1 MAETRLA
8 GQRLRAR
15 RIEQGRRQADLA
27 REVGISP
34 SYLNLIEHNRRRIG
48 GKLLAELARA
58 LDVDPAALAR
68 GARASTIAALSDAAA
83 RARTPPRGSAED
95 FAQAWPDWAAL
106 LVAEAERASRAED
119 RVAAL
124 TDRLGHDPHLASA
137 LHEVLSSVT
146 AIQATASILVDGG
159 LDADWQGRF
168 HRNIHDDSGRLAEA
182 SRALAAYLDA
192 EGGPESGAISPAD
205 AFAAWLD
212 ARCHQPL
219 GAAEELPPDPAVRAL
234 AGPWAER
241 AAADAE
247 ALPEEAFV
255 PAAIE
260 TGHDPLALS
269 RRFDAPLPRV
279 FRRLAALPPGP
290 EHPPLGLA
298 VIDGAGALLQL
309 KAVPG
314 FALPRSG
321 PGCPLWPLYAALG
334 QPGRPLRAVV
344 AEAGGQARVLAY
356 AVAEPV
362 VAADFDAPALNEAVM
377 LVRGDPPPDLVA
389 TVEAGTSCRVCPRR
403 GCPARRE
410 ASVLGVAPAAGW
422 NGGAEGG

>member
-1 MAETRLA
+1 MAEPRLA

-48 GKLLAELARA
+48 GKLLADLARA
-58 LDVDPAALAR
+58 LGTDPAVLSR
-68 GARASTIAALSDAAA
+68 GAGAAMLAALSGAAA
-83 RARTPPRGSAED
+83 RAGQPPRGSAED

-106 LVAEAERASRAED
+106 LVAEAARADRAEA

-124 TDRLGHDPHLASA
+124 TDRLGHDPHLATA

-146 AIQATASILVDGG
+146 AIQASATILVQGEV
-159 LDADWQGRF
+159 DADWQGRF

-192 EGGPESGAISPAD
+192 ESGAESAALSPAD

-212 ARCHQPL
+212 ARGHRPL
-219 GAAEELPPDPAVRAL
+219 GPGEDLPSDPALRAL
-234 AGPWAER
+234 AAPWAAV

-247 ALPEEAFV
+247 ALPERPF
-255 PAAIE
+255 AAAAQE
-260 TGHDPLALS
+260 EGHDPLRLAQ
-269 RRFDAPLPRV
+269 RFGVPLARV
-279 FRRLAALPPGP
+279 LRRLAGLQPGP

-298 VIDGAGALLQL
+298 VIDGAGALKQL
-309 KAVPG
+309 RTIPG
-314 FALPRSG
+314 FALPRAG
-321 PGCPLWPLYAALG
+321 PGCPLWPLYSALS
-334 QPGRPLRAVV
+334 QPGRPIRAVV
-344 AEAGGQARVLAY
+344 AEAGGSGRVVAY

-362 VAADFDAPALNEAVM
+362 VPAGYDTPALVEAVM
-377 LVRGDPPPDLVA
+377 LVRGDPAPGLAA
-389 TVEAGTSCRVCPRR
+389 TIEAGTSCRICPRTD
-403 GCPARRE
+403 CPARRE
-410 ASVLGVAPAAGW
+410 PSVLSNPREA
-422 NGGAEGG
+422 